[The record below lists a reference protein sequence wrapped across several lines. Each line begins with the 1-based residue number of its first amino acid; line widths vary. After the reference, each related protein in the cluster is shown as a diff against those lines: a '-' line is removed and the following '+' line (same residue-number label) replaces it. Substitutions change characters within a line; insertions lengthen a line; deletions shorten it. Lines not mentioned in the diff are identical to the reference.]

1 MRSMT
6 EAPGTIVVVDANNVR
21 GAVNFRLSKL
31 QLTTLCENW
40 AAANGLANRIII
52 AWDHGLREEA
62 RIYRNVCHTWAGPKQ
77 SADDLIARSLVPG
90 LYAHADTSE
99 QGGERVCVV
108 TTDREL
114 LHRCKRAAFES
125 GASHGRLRFFGT
137 RKFVSLLFH
146 SVARDGASDA
156 RQQSIGNEAA
166 GDDQRD
172 EHAIAAGFVRSE
184 QKLRKFA
191 LTQRKLRAHE
201 RRRRRRPD
209 GYAAPSAERTWVRV
223 AMAERLRRLIMEQP
237 EEPTVL
243 GKAPPPHVAA
253 LVAQLASA
261 AREEAGD
268 ASPLSA
274 EGLLSDVRLD
284 GKQRAILLRYGEA
297 LSKGD
302 DDDAAKA
309 EHEEPSGPL
318 KPRALPTKRQRR
330 RKQRAAADELMRT
343 EGVVNARLLAA
354 AAGSER
360 RHALLALE
368 RRHQIEGLD
377 RWLRDEL

>member
-146 SVARDGASDA
+146 SVARDAQ
-156 RQQSIGNEAA
+156 QQSIGDEAA

-223 AMAERLRRLIMEQP
+223 AMAERLRRLIVEQP

-243 GKAPPPHVAA
+243 GKAPPPQVTA

-261 AREEAGD
+261 AGEEAFD
-268 ASPLSA
+268 ASLLSA
-274 EGLLSDVRLD
+274 EALLSDVRLD

-302 DDDAAKA
+302 DDDAAL
-309 EHEEPSGPL
+309 HEEPSGPL

-343 EGVVNARLLAA
+343 EGGGNARSLAA